1 MVPREFGRAFGF
13 DNQHTHDKKAITSPP
28 PIITRRSG
36 KIPRSPISQSMPQ
49 SNEQPTEPP
58 TDTPDSDEDTYENEQ
73 HTTPTPIRKRP
84 SADTRAQPERIPQPP
99 RASSPSLMDALIA
112 QNMQTM
118 ESNRQMMQA
127 FMQTME
133 RMTPSRRASPS
144 PPHPQPIANPY
155 DNTRQ

>member
-1 MVPREFGRAFGF
+1 
-13 DNQHTHDKKAITSPP
+13 
-28 PIITRRSG
+28 
-36 KIPRSPISQSMPQ
+36 MP
-49 SNEQPTEPP
+49 QPTEPP
-58 TDTPDSDEDTYENEQ
+58 TDTPHDTDEDTYDNEQ

-99 RASSPSLMDALIA
+99 RASSPLLMDALIA

-133 RMTPSRRASPS
+133 RMISS
-144 PPHPQPIANPY
+144 
-155 DNTRQ
+155 

>member
-13 DNQHTHDKKAITSPP
+13 DDHHTHEEEAMTSPP
-28 PIITRRSG
+28 PTITRRIR
-36 KIPRSPISQSMPQ
+36 KLPRSPIPQSMPQSMPQ

-58 TDTPDSDEDTYENEQ
+58 TDTPNETDEDTYDNE
-73 HTTPTPIRKRP
+73 HATPTPVRTRP
-84 SADTRAQPERIPQPP
+84 SADTHAQHERIPQPQHS
-99 RASSPSLMDALIA
+99 RASLMDTLIA

-133 RMTPSRRASPS
+133 RLTPS
-144 PPHPQPIANPY
+144 
-155 DNTRQ
+155 

>member
-13 DNQHTHDKKAITSPP
+13 DNHHTHEEEAMTSPP
-28 PIITRRSG
+28 PTITRRIG
-36 KIPRSPISQSMPQ
+36 KIPRSPIPQSEPQ

-58 TDTPDSDEDTYENEQ
+58 TDTPDETKEDTYDNE

-127 FMQTME
+127 FMQIME
-133 RMTPSRRASPS
+133 RLIPFL
-144 PPHPQPIANPY
+144 
-155 DNTRQ
+155 